1 MDNIVSQQIPHDRD
15 AERAVLGAIFIDPE
29 AIADA
34 SAVVQPE
41 DFYERANQIVFQA
54 MLDLSDRGDAIDTLT
69 LQDELNK
76 RNQLEDIGGIGYVS
90 ELAMATPTAAHVTY
104 YAKIVHRKALL
115 RRLISASQKIIS
127 NAIDGSDD
135 VTDILDDA
143 ESEIMNVSSENSTGG
158 FRTIKEIVNSAIND
172 INNIRMTEI
181 WLLACRLVLRN

>member
-76 RNQLEDIGGIGYVS
+76 RNQLEDIGGIGYVIQ
-90 ELAMATPTAAHVTY
+90 LVMATPTAAHVTY
-104 YAKIVHRKALL
+104 
-115 RRLISASQKIIS
+115 
-127 NAIDGSDD
+127 
-135 VTDILDDA
+135 
-143 ESEIMNVSSENSTGG
+143 
-158 FRTIKEIVNSAIND
+158 
-172 INNIRMTEI
+172 
-181 WLLACRLVLRN
+181 

>member
-90 ELAMATPTAAHVTY
+90 E
-104 YAKIVHRKALL
+104 
-115 RRLISASQKIIS
+115 
-127 NAIDGSDD
+127 
-135 VTDILDDA
+135 
-143 ESEIMNVSSENSTGG
+143 
-158 FRTIKEIVNSAIND
+158 
-172 INNIRMTEI
+172 
-181 WLLACRLVLRN
+181 C

>member
-115 RRLISASQKIIS
+115 RRLI
-127 NAIDGSDD
+127 
-135 VTDILDDA
+135 
-143 ESEIMNVSSENSTGG
+143 
-158 FRTIKEIVNSAIND
+158 R
-172 INNIRMTEI
+172 
-181 WLLACRLVLRN
+181 RLSLMQSMALTM